1 MLTAEEESLN
11 DGPEIKDTMFAMAA
25 TSSPKPNHNGFN
37 QSFNRGRGRGY
48 FNNKGG
54 RAYNGSPQFSSFNQF
69 QQTQSNSNGIKSER
83 PICQICGKVGHLALD
98 GYHRMDYVY
107 QGKHPPT
114 KLAAMATAS
123 NAYLTQDQP
132 WLADSAATDHVTS
145 NLSHLNFPKP
155 YQGQDQITVGNG
167 QNLPIT
173 HLGNTSIPLSQSTL
187 QLKNVLRVPSIASNL
202 ASVHKI
208 CHDNQCWCYFDEN
221 IISIQALATGKVLYQ
236 GKSEDGV

>member
-1 MLTAEEESLN
+1 
-11 DGPEIKDTMFAMAA
+11 
-25 TSSPKPNHNGFN
+25 
-37 QSFNRGRGRGY
+37 
-48 FNNKGG
+48 
-54 RAYNGSPQFSSFNQF
+54 
-69 QQTQSNSNGIKSER
+69 
-83 PICQICGKVGHLALD
+83 
-98 GYHRMDYVY
+98 MDYAY
-107 QGKHPPT
+107 QGMHPPT
-114 KLAAMATAS
+114 KLAAMATAP
-123 NAYLTQDQP
+123 NAYITQDQP

-145 NLSHLNFPKP
+145 SLSHLSFPKP

-202 ASVHKI
+202 VSVHKI

-236 GKSEDGV
+236 GKSEDGVYPIYPQKASQLSLSPNTVLVLLMFLFSIKLFGI